1 MPAASSAPIAPLARS
16 VYDTAPDPLKDF
28 LTGLSAQVAE
38 GANWMVRKKRLC
50 DLMMGLGAF
59 FDLTPG
65 QRREMLEEM
74 GRDPVPEDDREN
86 ETVDFA
92 ELLPMYI
99 AAVLEKLNEPAIT
112 SAEQAAIY
120 ILSIHPEHYEA
131 AEAWMLQDPRN
142 GKAVRRIMRNDKRL
156 DSLLRI
162 VDAHLLE
169 SRRARVEGGDS

>member
-1 MPAASSAPIAPLARS
+1 MSAPIAPLARS

-28 LTGLSAQVAE
+28 LTSLSAQVAE
-38 GANWMVRKKRLC
+38 GANWMIRKKRLC
-50 DLMMGLGAF
+50 EMMMGLAAF
-59 FDLTPG
+59 FDLTPE
-65 QRREMLEEM
+65 QRREMMEEI
-74 GRDPVPEDDREN
+74 GHTPPPGDDEEN
-86 ETVDFA
+86 VKVDFA

-156 DSLLRI
+156 DSLLRL
-162 VDAHLLE
+162 VDSHLLE
-169 SRRARVEGGDS
+169 NRAARVDGGAP